1 MPITYGSVCSGVE
14 AASLAWEPLG
24 LKPAWFSEF
33 MPFPSAVLAHHWPK
47 VANIGDMLNIR
58 EYLRLGG
65 IPKPD
70 ILVGGTPCQAF
81 SVAGLRNSL
90 GDSRGQ
96 LTLEFIRI
104 ANELKDDA
112 VIVWENVPGVLSS
125 KDNAFGCLL
134 AGLAGEDAPL
144 EPPGAKWSNA
154 GIVCGPKR
162 TVAWRVLDAQFFGL
176 AQRRKRVFVVASAK
190 EGFDPGQVLF
200 EFKGVRRDSPPI
212 RETGQTSTGGSSSG
226 ATADDRPVG
235 TLDKECGYQSQAFQ
249 SVKAGHVVRAF
260 ASSSFA
266 QYTEGPGV
274 LRASGGDLGGGSE
287 TLVAG
292 TITARMF
299 QALGARDVEEGAL
312 TVCKQG
318 EDVAFHQNTRNEL
331 RETPIFG
338 ALSKGGGKPRQGYPA
353 LRTKA
358 GFVRKL
364 MPVEAERLQGMPDN
378 HTRVPYRG
386 KPAEDCPDG
395 PRYEAIGNS
404 MAVAVMRWLGERIV
418 DNLENKL

>member
-1 MPITYGSVCSGVE
+1 MHITYGSVCSGVE

-24 LKPAWFSEF
+24 LKPAWFAEV

-47 VANIGDMLNIR
+47 VPNIGDMLNVR

-81 SVAGLRNSL
+81 SVAGLRNGLS
-90 GDSRGQ
+90 DSRGQ

-144 EPPGAKWSNA
+144 EPPGSKWTNA
-154 GIVCGPKR
+154 GLVCGPKR
-162 TVAWRVLDAQFFGL
+162 TVAWRVLDAQYFGL
-176 AQRRKRVFVVASAK
+176 AQRRKRVFVVASARK
-190 EGFDPGQVLF
+190 GFDPGQVLF
-200 EFKGVRRDSPPI
+200 EFEGVRRDSPPI
-212 RETGQTSTGGSSSG
+212 RETGQASAGGSSSG
-226 ATADDRPVG
+226 DTADDCPVG

-249 SVKAGHVVRAF
+249 SVKAGHIVGALGARTGR
-260 ASSSFA
+260 STGA
-266 QYTEGPGV
+266 QDAG
-274 LRASGGDLGGGSE
+274 SGHII
-287 TLVAG
+287 G

-299 QALGARDVEEGAL
+299 NGLGAQSVEEGAL
-312 TVCKQG
+312 TVCRPIT
-318 EDVAFHQNTRNEL
+318 DRATR
-331 RETPIFG
+331 F
-338 ALSKGGGKPRQGYPA
+338 GGKTGLGSGNA
-353 LRTKA
+353 LGVGRDGDPCPTLTKGDKHSVNTQ
-358 GFVRKL
+358 GFVRRI

-404 MAVAVMRWLGERIV
+404 MAVAVMRWIGKNIV